1 MWADRRLIDLFH
13 IELPIVAAP
22 MANFAGLDLAVAV
35 AEAGGLGSLPCAA
48 LDPDQIRADVA
59 AFRSRTRKPLHLN
72 FFCHVEAAPDPDK
85 DRAWLKRLSPYYAEF
100 GAEPPALPLK
110 AAHPPF
116 GEADCAAVEAIRPEI
131 VSFHFGLPAPALLQR
146 VKAAGCKIMSSA
158 TTLREAQVLAAS
170 GVDAIIA
177 QGAEAGGHR
186 GMFLETD
193 VATQVGTFALV
204 RAIAASVKV
213 PVIAAGGIADGKGI
227 AAALAL
233 GASAAQ
239 IGTAYLLCPEATIS
253 ALHRAAL
260 SEPGRE
266 TAITNVL
273 TGRPARGVVNRFMRE
288 QGPLND
294 AAPNFPLAR
303 PAIAPLRAKAEA
315 MGRVDFS
322 PLWSGQAA
330 NLPGPIGAREL
341 TLKLAEG
348 RGGLLRQHRRA
359 LGGISDLVR

>member
-1 MWADRRLIDLFH
+1 MWADRRLIDLCH

-22 MANFAGLDLAVAV
+22 MANFAGLDLAIPV
-35 AEAGGLGSLPCAA
+35 AEAGGLGSIPCAA
-48 LDPDQIRADVA
+48 LDPDQIRADAA

-72 FFCHVEAAPDPDK
+72 FFCHVEAAPEPDK

-100 GAEPPALPLK
+100 GAEPPALPLR

-116 GEADCAAVEAIRPEI
+116 GEADCAAVEAICPEI
-131 VSFHFGLPAPALLQR
+131 VSFHFGLPASALLQR
-146 VKAAGCKIMSSA
+146 VKAAGCKIVSSA
-158 TTLREAQVLAAS
+158 TTLREAQTLAEN

-193 VATQVGTFALV
+193 VATQVGTLALV
-204 RAIAASVKV
+204 RTIASSVRV
-213 PVIAAGGIADGKGI
+213 PVIAAGGIADGKGV

-233 GASAAQ
+233 GAAAAQ

-253 ALHRAAL
+253 PLHRAAL
-260 SEPGRE
+260 SGTHRE

-288 QGPLND
+288 QGPLDD

-315 MGRVDFS
+315 MARVDFS
-322 PLWSGQAA
+322 PLWSGQAT
-330 NLPGPIGAREL
+330 NLPGSIGAREL
-341 TLKLAEG
+341 TLELAEG
-348 RGGLLRQHRRA
+348 ARAALRA
-359 LGGISDLVR
+359 LA